1 MAPLLLRRWRIAHVP
16 RLGTLYLHASTLAF
30 SLLAVVFTG
39 RSESILFCV
48 GIGAAALVHAAG
60 HIAAANLVGEL
71 PESVTLYPFWST
83 TKLFR
88 SPMSIPADLKLTVA
102 GPMAN
107 AALGAAMLFTFDGPL
122 GREPEWFGQW
132 ARIQIGMGAISLL
145 PVFPLDGARMLRL
158 VLKLRYSEEQAFQ
171 IAGFINQA
179 TAAGVF
185 FWALIQGFYGVAM
198 AGIAFYLVGRFS
210 TFLLVIGKKINEAR
224 TLDEESSEGDEP
236 EDGQTI
242 TLTQTA
248 DGVWQQ
254 VAPSPNNEVRLYF

>member
-1 MAPLLLRRWRIAHVP
+1 M
-16 RLGTLYLHASTLAF
+16 
-30 SLLAVVFTG
+30 
-39 RSESILFCV
+39 
-48 GIGAAALVHAAG
+48 
-60 HIAAANLVGEL
+60 GEL

-83 TKLFR
+83 TKLYR
-88 SPMSIPADLKLTVA
+88 SPMSIPADLKLTIA

-107 AALGAAMLFTFDGPL
+107 AALGAAMLLAFDGPF
-122 GREPEWFGQW
+122 GRQPEWFGQW

-145 PVFPLDGARMLRL
+145 PVFPLDGARLLRL
-158 VLKLRYSEEQAFQ
+158 ILKLRYPEDQAFQ

-185 FWALIQGFYGVAM
+185 FWALIQGFYAVAM
-198 AGIAFYLVGRFS
+198 AGIALYLVGRFS

-224 TLDEESSEGDEP
+224 VLDEENLNDNAT
-236 EDGQTI
+236 EDGGTI

-254 VAPSPNNEVRLYF
+254 VEPSPNNEVRLYF

>member
-1 MAPLLLRRWRIAHVP
+1 MAPLLLRRWRIANVP
-16 RLGTLYLHASTLAF
+16 RLGSLYLHASAIAF
-30 SLLAVVFTG
+30 VLLTVVYTG

-48 GIGAAALVHAAG
+48 GICAAALVHAAG
-60 HIAAANLVGEL
+60 HAGAANLLGEL

-83 TKLFR
+83 TRLFR
-88 SPMSIPADLKLTVA
+88 PPMSIPADLKLTVA

-107 AALGAAMLFTFDGPL
+107 AVLGAAMLLAFDGPL
-122 GREPEWFGQW
+122 GRQPEWFGQW

-158 VLKLRYSEEQAFQ
+158 VLKLRYSEEQAFR

-185 FWALIQGFYGVAM
+185 FWALIQGFYGVAVV
-198 AGIAFYLVGRFS
+198 GIVLYLVGRFS
-210 TFLLVIGKKINEAR
+210 TFLLVVGKKISEAR
-224 TLDEESSEGDEP
+224 AIDEESLVQNGDDD
-236 EDGQTI
+236 DGTI
-242 TLTQTA
+242 TLTQTS

-254 VAPSPNNEVRLYF
+254 VDHSPNFEVRLYF